1 MKKKKFFKLV
11 LLCLSF
17 IFCLGLFA
25 GCEDSSGRGNE
36 SDERYKAY
44 ETAKSYVEDEL
55 KSPTTAEFASI
66 NEAKITKLGKD
77 EYQIESYV
85 NAENSFG
92 AKVKST
98 FSCRIVVDYD
108 KEKVDCYD
116 LVIK

>member
-1 MKKKKFFKLV
+1 MRNKKSLKKL

-25 GCEDSSGRGNE
+25 GCGDSSGRGNE

-66 NEAKITKLGKD
+66 NEAK
-77 EYQIESYV
+77 
-85 NAENSFG
+85 
-92 AKVKST
+92 
-98 FSCRIVVDYD
+98 
-108 KEKVDCYD
+108 
-116 LVIK
+116 